1 MPVKIKSTLQ
11 LLLFLFVQ
19 ISFGQVETLKEI
31 RGKIIADSVAVD
43 RINIVNVSTEKAT
56 FSDVNG
62 FFKLSVKEGDILLF
76 TAVNLEGL
84 RRKITKEDLIEEV
97 LTVIMLPKSIILN
110 EVVVNESSITA
121 ESLRIIPYGQKNYTP
136 SERKLYTATSG
147 GGIDGLLNMISGRKA
162 MLKKEII
169 VEKKEQLL
177 ARIDVLFE
185 DKYYTETLRIPSD
198 YIKGFQYYCVDDV
211 AFANALRAKNKT
223 LIMFLIVELA
233 ENYNKTIA
241 LENK

>member
-1 MPVKIKSTLQ
+1 MKIKTTLQ
-11 LLLFLFVQ
+11 LLLFFLVQ
-19 ISFGQVETLKEI
+19 VVFGQIEKAQEI

-43 RINIVNVSTEKAT
+43 RINIVNITTEKAT
-56 FSDVNG
+56 VSDAKG
-62 FFKLSVKEGDILLF
+62 FFTIPVKEGDVLVF

-121 ESLRIIPYGQKNYTP
+121 ESLRIILYGQKKYTP
-136 SERKLYTATSG
+136 AERKLYTATSG
-147 GGIDGLLNMISGRKA
+147 GGIDGLLNAISGRKA
-162 MLKKEII
+162 MLKKEIAI
-169 VEKKEQLL
+169 EKKEQLL

-185 DKYYTETLRIPSD
+185 DKYYTETLKIPSD
-198 YIKGFQYYCVDDV
+198 YIKGFQYYAIEDAVL
-211 AFANALRAKNKT
+211 ANAVRDKNKT
-223 LIMFLIVELA
+223 LIMFLIVKLA

>member
-1 MPVKIKSTLQ
+1 MPVKIKTTLQ

-43 RINIVNVSTEKAT
+43 RINIVNVSTEKVT

-62 FFKLSVKEGDILLF
+62 FFKLPVKEGDILVF
-76 TAVNLEGL
+76 TAVHLEGL
-84 RRKITKEDLIEEV
+84 RRKISKQDMQQEV
-97 LTVIMLPKSIILN
+97 ITVLMIPKSIILN
-110 EVVVNESSITA
+110 EVIINESSVTA
-121 ESLRIIPYGQKNYTP
+121 ESLRIILNNQKKYTP
-136 SERKLYTATSG
+136 AERKLYTATSG
-147 GGIDGLLNMISGRKA
+147 GGIDGLLNAISGRKA
-162 MLKKEII
+162 MLKKEIAI
-169 VEKKEQLL
+169 EKKEQLL

-185 DKYYTETLRIPSD
+185 DKYYTETLKIPSD
-198 YIKGFQYYCVDDV
+198 YIKGFQYYAIEDAVL
-211 AFANALRAKNKT
+211 ANAVRDKNKT
-223 LIMFLIVELA
+223 LIMFLIVKLA

>member
-1 MPVKIKSTLQ
+1 ML
-11 LLLFLFVQ
+11 VQ
-19 ISFGQVETLKEI
+19 VAFGQTTNTKEI
-31 RGKIIADSVAVD
+31 RGKITADSVAVD
-43 RINIVNVSTEKAT
+43 RINIVNITTEKAT
-56 FSDVNG
+56 VSDAKG
-62 FFKLSVKEGDILLF
+62 FFTIPVKEGDVLVF

-223 LIMFLIVELA
+223 LIMFLIVKLA

>member
-1 MPVKIKSTLQ
+1 ML
-11 LLLFLFVQ
+11 VQ
-19 ISFGQVETLKEI
+19 VAFGQTNNTKEI
-31 RGKIIADSVAVD
+31 RGKITADSVAVD
-43 RINIVNVSTEKAT
+43 RINIVNITTEKAT
-56 FSDVNG
+56 VSDAKG
-62 FFKLSVKEGDILLF
+62 FFTIPVKEGDVLVF

-147 GGIDGLLNMISGRKA
+147 GGIDGLLNTISGRKA

-169 VEKKEQLL
+169 IEKKEQLL

-185 DKYYTETLRIPSD
+185 DKYYTETLRIPLD

-223 LIMFLIVELA
+223 LIMYLIVKLA
-233 ENYNKTIA
+233 ENYNEIIA

>member
-1 MPVKIKSTLQ
+1 MKIKNTLQ
-11 LLLFLFVQ
+11 FITLLLGQVA
-19 ISFGQVETLKEI
+19 FGQTIITKEI
-31 RGKIIADSVAVD
+31 RGKITADSVAVD
-43 RINIVNVSTEKAT
+43 RINIVNITTEKAT
-56 FSDVNG
+56 VSDAKG
-62 FFKLSVKEGDILLF
+62 FFTIPVKEGDVLVF

-84 RRKITKEDLIEEV
+84 RRKITKEDLLEEV
-97 LTVIMLPKSIILN
+97 LSVIMLPKSIILN

-121 ESLRIIPYGQKNYTP
+121 ESLRIIPYGQKKYTP

-147 GGIDGLLNMISGRKA
+147 GGIDGLLNTISGRKA

-185 DKYYTETLRIPSD
+185 DRYYTETLRIPSD

-223 LIMFLIVELA
+223 LIMYLIVKLA
-233 ENYNKTIA
+233 ENYNEIIA

>member
-1 MPVKIKSTLQ
+1 MKIKNTLQ
-11 LLLFLFVQ
+11 FIILLLVQ
-19 ISFGQVETLKEI
+19 VAFGQTTNTKEI
-31 RGKIIADSVAVD
+31 RGKITADSVAVD
-43 RINIVNVSTEKAT
+43 RINIVNITTEKAT
-56 FSDVNG
+56 VSDAKG
-62 FFKLSVKEGDILLF
+62 FFTIPVKEGDVLVF

-147 GGIDGLLNMISGRKA
+147 GGIDGLLNTISGRKA

-185 DKYYTETLRIPSD
+185 DKYYTETLKIPSD
-198 YIKGFQYYCVDDV
+198 YIKGFQYYAIEDV
-211 AFANALRAKNKT
+211 ALANAVRDKNKT
-223 LIMFLIVELA
+223 LIMFLIVKLA

>member
-1 MPVKIKSTLQ
+1 MKIKNTLQ
-11 LLLFLFVQ
+11 LIVLFLVQ
-19 ISFGQVETLKEI
+19 VVFGQTNVIKEI
-31 RGKIIADSVAVD
+31 RGKITADSVAVD

-56 FSDVNG
+56 VSDANG
-62 FFKLSVKEGDILLF
+62 FFTISVKEGDVLVF
-76 TAVNLEGL
+76 TAVNLEGV
-84 RRKITKEDLIEEV
+84 RRKISKQDMLQEV
-97 LTVIMLPKSIILN
+97 ITVLMMPKSIILK
-110 EVVVNESSITA
+110 EVVVNESAISA
-121 ESLRIIPYGQKNYTP
+121 ESLGIIPYGQKKYTAA
-136 SERKLYTATSG
+136 ERKLYTATSG
-147 GGIDGLLNMISGRKA
+147 GGIDGLLNTISGRKA

-169 VEKKEQLL
+169 IEKKEQLL

-223 LIMFLIVELA
+223 LVMYLIVKLA
-233 ENYNKTIA
+233 ENYNQIII

>member
-1 MPVKIKSTLQ
+1 MKIKNTLQ
-11 LLLFLFVQ
+11 FIILLLVQ
-19 ISFGQVETLKEI
+19 VAFGQTTNTKEI
-31 RGKIIADSVAVD
+31 RGKITADSVAVD
-43 RINIVNVSTEKAT
+43 RINIVNITTEKAT
-56 FSDVNG
+56 VSDAKG
-62 FFKLSVKEGDILLF
+62 FFTIPVKEGDVLVF

-147 GGIDGLLNMISGRKA
+147 GGIDGLLNTISGRKA

-185 DKYYTETLRIPSD
+185 DKYYTETLKIPSD
-198 YIKGFQYYCVDDV
+198 YIKGFQYYAIEDAVL
-211 AFANALRAKNKT
+211 ANAVRDKNKT
-223 LIMFLIVELA
+223 LIMFLIVKLA

>member
-1 MPVKIKSTLQ
+1 MKIKTTLQ
-11 LLLFLFVQ
+11 LLLLFLVQ
-19 ISFGQVETLKEI
+19 VVFGQIEKAQEI

-43 RINIVNVSTEKAT
+43 RVNVVNLTTEKAT
-56 FSDVNG
+56 VSDVNG

-121 ESLRIIPYGQKNYTP
+121 ESLRIIPYGQKKYTP
-136 SERKLYTATSG
+136 AERKLYTATSG
-147 GGIDGLLNMISGRKA
+147 GGIDGLLNAISGRKA
-162 MLKKEII
+162 MLKKEIAI
-169 VEKKEQLL
+169 EKKEQLL

-185 DKYYTETLRIPSD
+185 DKYYTETLKIPSD
-198 YIKGFQYYCVDDV
+198 YIKGFQYYAIEDAVL
-211 AFANALRAKNKT
+211 ANAVRDKNKT
-223 LIMFLIVELA
+223 LIMF
-233 ENYNKTIA
+233 
-241 LENK
+241 